1 MLPCYLENLSSETAE
16 EELRKK
22 NIKRVNNQQH
32 NLQQQIPLDK
42 PAASFNG
49 HTARKQITWQL
60 RHLKEPAKPPFHREW
75 WQSSELDLKRSRINY
90 QAETGLE
97 PKEKARCT
105 EKIGA
110 EREIEEEASEVVFWN
125 IKIRWD
131 LPRVDSCKGA
141 EPKARG
147 ETLLYGVRQQEWSRH
162 RGIFALLLS
171 CSQAPFKHTQPSS
184 PSPALTTCGITGTNT
199 PCC

>member
-60 RHLKEPAKPPFHREW
+60 RHLKEPAKPPFHRE
-75 WQSSELDLKRSRINY
+75 
-90 QAETGLE
+90 
-97 PKEKARCT
+97 
-105 EKIGA
+105 
-110 EREIEEEASEVVFWN
+110 
-125 IKIRWD
+125 
-131 LPRVDSCKGA
+131 
-141 EPKARG
+141 
-147 ETLLYGVRQQEWSRH
+147 
-162 RGIFALLLS
+162 
-171 CSQAPFKHTQPSS
+171 
-184 PSPALTTCGITGTNT
+184 
-199 PCC
+199 